1 MSQDDR
7 EFASPTCYANEPGLG
22 ANGYV
27 MFAPETQGWDTGPKG
42 STMRTDN
49 LGEILLR
56 DLPDALV
63 GSDAD
68 GLIRVWNAAAERLF
82 GFSAEEALGQSLDLI
97 IPERQRPRHWAGY
110 RETMRTRQTK
120 YGAGE
125 LLSVPALC
133 KDGSRKSVQ
142 FSILPL
148 PAADGPGLEGMLAIM
163 RDATVEFDE
172 RKRLLTELKALRG
185 A

>member
-1 MSQDDR
+1 MSDDDR
-7 EFASPTCYANEPGLG
+7 EFASPTCYASDPGLG

-27 MFAPETQGWDTGPKG
+27 IFAPPSPTAKGPI
-42 STMRTDN
+42 MRTDR

-56 DLPDALV
+56 DLPEALV

-68 GLIRVWNAAAERLF
+68 GIIRVWNAAAERLF
-82 GFSAEEALGQSLDLI
+82 GFAAAEAVGQSLDLI
-97 IPERQRPRHWAGY
+97 IPERLRERHWAGY
-110 RETMRTRQTK
+110 RETMRTGQSR
-120 YGAGE
+120 YAAGE

-148 PAADGPGLEGMLAIM
+148 PAPGGPGLEGMLAVM
-163 RDATVEFDE
+163 RDATADFEE
-172 RKRLLTELKALRG
+172 RKRLQAELKALRS

>member
-1 MSQDDR
+1 MPDDDR
-7 EFASPTCYANEPGLG
+7 EFASPICYANEPGLG

-27 MFAPETQGWDTGPKG
+27 MFAPPAAPSPPTVKG
-42 STMRTDN
+42 SAMRTDN
-49 LGEILLR
+49 LGAILLH

-68 GLIRVWNAAAERLF
+68 GVIRVWNAAAERLF
-82 GFSAEEALGQSLDLI
+82 GFPAAEAIGQSLDLI
-97 IPERQRPRHWAGY
+97 IPERLRERHWVGY
-110 RETMRTRQTK
+110 RETMRTGQTK
-120 YGAGE
+120 YAAGE

-133 KDGSRKSVQ
+133 KDGGRKSVQ

-148 PAADGPGLEGMLAIM
+148 PAADGPGLEGMVAVM
-163 RDATVEFDE
+163 RDATAEFEE
-172 RKRLLTELKALRG
+172 RKRLQAEVKALRG

>member
-1 MSQDDR
+1 
-7 EFASPTCYANEPGLG
+7 
-22 ANGYV
+22 
-27 MFAPETQGWDTGPKG
+27 
-42 STMRTDN
+42 MRTDN

-56 DLPDALV
+56 NLPDALV

-82 GFSAEEALGQSLDLI
+82 GFSAIEAIGQSLDLI
-97 IPERQRPRHWAGY
+97 VPELQRARHWAGY
-110 RETMRTRQTK
+110 HETMRTGQTK
-120 YGAGE
+120 YGEGE

-148 PAADGPGLEGMLAIM
+148 PTADGPGLEGMLAIM
-163 RDATVEFDE
+163 RDATAEFEE
-172 RKRLLTELKALRG
+172 RKRLPAELKALRG
-185 A
+185 G